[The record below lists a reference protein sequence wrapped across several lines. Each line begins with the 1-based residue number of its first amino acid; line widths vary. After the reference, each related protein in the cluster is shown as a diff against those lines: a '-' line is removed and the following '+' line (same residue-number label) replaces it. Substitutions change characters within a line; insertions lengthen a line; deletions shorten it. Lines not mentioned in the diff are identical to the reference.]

1 MGSGEPGLRRKNLF
15 HKETKMKTATT
26 IQIRLGWRHGSA
38 ATRDVKTV
46 KTVAAPKVVMN
57 KNIACHTMEYQANGK
72 YR

>member
-1 MGSGEPGLRRKNLF
+1 MR
-15 HKETKMKTATT
+15 TATT
-26 IQIRLGWRHGSA
+26 IQARLGWRHGSA
-38 ATRDVKTV
+38 ATRDV